1 VSRVVLNCFHHVNSL
16 TCSEALASFAA
27 DIYDSD
33 DETEELMSINA
44 PAGTPS
50 NNAGFGGKRGGRGN
64 FRGRGQKFQR
74 KRKFKG
80 NGGPANKRAK
90 AA

>member
-1 VSRVVLNCFHHVNSL
+1 VYA
-16 TCSEALASFAA
+16 EALASFAA

-44 PAGTPS
+44 PAGMPS
-50 NNAGFGGKRGGRGN
+50 NNASFGGRRGGRGGG
-64 FRGRGQKFQR
+64 FRGKGGQKFQR

-80 NGGPANKRAK
+80 NAGPANKRAK

>member
-1 VSRVVLNCFHHVNSL
+1 VSRIVFHYFHHANYG
-16 TCSEALASFAA
+16 CAEALASFAA

-33 DETEELMSINA
+33 DATEELMSINA
-44 PAGTPS
+44 PAGMPS
-50 NNAGFGGKRGGRGN
+50 NNAGFGGRRGGGRGN
-64 FRGRGQKFQR
+64 FRGKGQKFQR